1 MKLPSFDKDLKADQT
16 ALAAEGV
23 VGVVAGLTMLG
34 HPKTAHTHLFD
45 KAAGGGG
52 AEGGGG
58 ENGMTRVAGAS
69 LAALSAYAMDA
80 GLNGNAK
87 QRNMAYK
94 ITAGHSAVGAGLGA
108 LALAGKRS
116 DATMS
121 DDKLK
126 VATGLLVVNAAYFGW
141 RALKNKKD
149 DDVVTKV
156 AQKTGWGN

>member
-1 MKLPSFDKDLKADQT
+1 MHMQ
-16 ALAAEGV
+16 
-23 VGVVAGLTMLG
+23 
-34 HPKTAHTHLFD
+34 THLFD

-94 ITAGHSAVGAGLGA
+94 ITAGHSAVGAGVLEFPYI
-108 LALAGKRS
+108 S
-116 DATMS
+116 
-121 DDKLK
+121 
-126 VATGLLVVNAAYFGW
+126 
-141 RALKNKKD
+141 
-149 DDVVTKV
+149 
-156 AQKTGWGN
+156 